1 MGELFSPHSKCIS
14 RMLGRLKNAVKEL
27 FWRIRKF
34 RCRRCPGLDLS
45 GTFLILAPHPDDE
58 ALGCGGL
65 IARLCANGNP
75 PHVVIMTGGGG
86 SLRGHSNMPE
96 SEVVEARR
104 KLTLASAYE
113 LGLPKENIHF
123 LDFIDGHISDRPEK
137 EMERF
142 RELIARLQPSTIL
155 VPHSGEGWP
164 DHTATREIIR
174 EVGDSMIREVGDEPI
189 IDAVS
194 SSQSPNH
201 PQHDYPQPNHPVT
214 QTSNHPV
221 SQSPNH
227 LIIQSPNHP
236 TIIEYCVWM
245 WYYNV
250 WDLDWKNARKI
261 EMSNVEHAAKLR
273 AVDVY
278 VSAKAP
284 NGDPWSG
291 FLPKPFL
298 KANTSR
304 RELYFIN
311 Q

>member
-1 MGELFSPHSKCIS
+1 MIKGIKNLLRYWHIHSLKRHCRSKQELN
-14 RMLGRLKNAVKEL
+14 LT
-27 FWRIRKF
+27 
-34 RCRRCPGLDLS
+34 
-45 GTFLILAPHPDDE
+45 GTVLILAPHPDDE

-123 LDFIDGHISDRPEK
+123 LDLVDGSIANRPER
-137 EMERF
+137 EM
-142 RELIARLQPSTIL
+142 ARLREIIVRLQSSAIL
-155 VPHSGEGWP
+155 VPHRSEGWP
-164 DHTATREIIR
+164 DHTATREIALS
-174 EVGDSMIREVGDEPI
+174 G
-189 IDAVS
+189 
-194 SSQSPNH
+194 
-201 PQHDYPQPNHPVT
+201 
-214 QTSNHPV
+214 
-221 SQSPNH
+221 
-227 LIIQSPNHP
+227 NHP

-250 WDLDWKNARKI
+250 WNLDWKNARKI
-261 EMSNVEHAAKLR
+261 EMTDMEHAAKLR
-273 AVDVY
+273 AVNIY

-298 KANTSR
+298 RANTSR
-304 RELYFIN
+304 RELYFLN

>member
-1 MGELFSPHSKCIS
+1 M
-14 RMLGRLKNAVKEL
+14 N
-27 FWRIRKF
+27 
-34 RCRRCPGLDLS
+34 LS
-45 GTFLILAPHPDDE
+45 GTVLILAPHPDDE

-113 LGLPKENIHF
+113 LGLPRENIHF
-123 LDFIDGHISDRPEK
+123 LDFVDGCIAARPET
-137 EMERF
+137 EMARLK
-142 RELIARLQPSTIL
+142 ELIARLQPSTIL

-164 DHTATREIIR
+164 DHTAVREIIR
-174 EVGDSMIREVGDEPI
+174 EVGDSMIRKVGDEPI
-189 IDAVS
+189 IDAGS
-194 SSQSPNH
+194 RPLSPNN
-201 PQHDYPQPNHPVT
+201 PQPNHPVT
-214 QTSNHPV
+214 QTPNHPV
-221 SQSPNH
+221 SQSPYH
-227 LIIQSPNHP
+227 LITQSPNHP

-250 WDLDWKNARKI
+250 WNLDWANARKI
-261 EMSNVEHAAKLR
+261 EMTDAEHAAKLR

-311 Q
+311 H